1 MFHVAEYFVSTRNW
15 THNPRV
21 LPRVGFFNNLKK
33 CMKMQLYLENVSQ
46 EPWSKKFKSIRTKVS
61 VLIRTAGTSPMSK
74 QPMTGPVR
82 TGHWCRNLSDWLI
95 SHRATAGRRYL
106 RGNSHVA
113 FPSSSTPPRPRVH
126 PLSRTSTLI
135 LSTPF
140 DSTPCFTDSD
150 IGAPPYLKYSYR

>member
-1 MFHVAEYFVSTRNW
+1 
-15 THNPRV
+15 
-21 LPRVGFFNNLKK
+21 
-33 CMKMQLYLENVSQ
+33 MKLYLENVSQ
-46 EPWSKKFKSIRTKVS
+46 EPWSKKFKKIRTKVS
-61 VLIRTAGTSPMSK
+61 VLIRTACTSPMSK

-82 TGHWCRNLSDWLI
+82 TGHSCRNLSDWLI

-113 FPSSSTPPRPRVH
+113 FPSSSTPPRPRVSTH
-126 PLSRTSTLI
+126 FHALSRTSTLI
-135 LSTPF
+135 LSSSF

>member
-61 VLIRTAGTSPMSK
+61 VLIRTTGASPTEQTTHDGSREN
-74 QPMTGPVR
+74 R
-82 TGHWCRNLSDWLI
+82 TLM
-95 SHRATAGRRYL
+95 
-106 RGNSHVA
+106 
-113 FPSSSTPPRPRVH
+113 
-126 PLSRTSTLI
+126 
-135 LSTPF
+135 
-140 DSTPCFTDSD
+140 
-150 IGAPPYLKYSYR
+150 